1 MRQSRRYTLRTKLI
15 VSFLVVALIPLSL
28 LAAVNKHTAQQA
40 LTRNANQAL
49 FAAASQTALTID
61 AFINTNL
68 NAVRVEAILPGLAK
82 YLSLPASERTDSPEQ
97 AMAGATLRSLSRK
110 DSVNIFSYALLDL
123 QGQNVLDTY
132 TPYIGQDES
141 DRDYF
146 IQPLKTG
153 LPYVST
159 LRFSPT
165 AADLVNLYFS
175 SPVRNAT
182 GEMIGVLR
190 VSYNATVVQQLVS
203 LQTGLAGP
211 NSFAILLDE
220 YHIRLAHGIRP
231 ASAFKTVV
239 PLKPAVLKQLQA
251 EKRLPDLPADQLST
265 NLPDFEKGLQN
276 ASTQPYFTTPLV
288 STSNQINSI
297 AVAPLKTQP
306 WLAVFAQPQ
315 AVFLAPIQAQNR
327 VALLLAAIIA
337 GVVTIVAFSIAQLLA
352 KPIIQLTN
360 KVSQF
365 TAGNMDV
372 RVHIQTQDEIGLLAR
387 SFNTMAEQV
396 GKLLQGLEERT
407 KELKQAVNQ
416 LQGEM
421 AERIRAQE
429 ALRNANEALEI
440 RVEERTAELRQT
452 NDQLQEEIA
461 ERQRAEEE
469 LRKSQQRLALLFQQT
484 PVAVIEWNNEFEI
497 TAWNPAAEL
506 MFGYSK
512 KEVLGRH
519 AGNLLVPEPVRE
531 EVNKIQQ
538 TLVARAGGTRNTNEN
553 LTKDGRIIICEW
565 YNTPLIDDSGN
576 TIGVAAV
583 AVDITERK
591 QAEKA
596 LQQAEER
603 YRSIFENVTEGI
615 FQTTPDGKFLSAN
628 PALARIYGYSS
639 PEELIQHIYD
649 INQQIYF
656 DATRRAEF
664 VARIEKHNAI
674 ADFESQIYRKDGN
687 IIWVSEN
694 ARAVRDSTGNLLYYE
709 GTVVD
714 ITYRKVAQE
723 ALRYQ
728 QEQSELLLL
737 NILPEPIAQRL
748 KLHPRTIADSFE
760 EVTVLF
766 ADIVGFTELSARIS
780 PTELVELLN
789 QIFSAF
795 DYLAEKHE
803 LEKIKTIGDSYMVVG
818 GLPVPRSDHTEA
830 VAEMALDMMQAI
842 HKFNARTGESFQMR
856 VGISTGPVVAGV
868 IGLKKF
874 IYDLW
879 GDTVN
884 TASRMESQGVPGAI
898 QVTAGTYERL
908 RDKYQFEERG
918 TIHVKGKGEMTTY
931 LLTGRNLEGLGVRG

>member
-1 MRQSRRYTLRTKLI
+1 MRQSRLYTLRTKLI

-28 LAAVNKHTAQQA
+28 LAVVNKHTTQA
-40 LTRNANQAL
+40 ALRDNANQAL
-49 FAAASQTALTID
+49 FAAASQTATSID

-68 NAVRVEAILPGLAK
+68 NSVRVEAILPGLAK
-82 YLSLPASERTDSPEQ
+82 YLSLPASERAGSAEQ

-110 DSVNIFSYALLDL
+110 DTVNIFSYALLDL
-123 QGQNVLDTY
+123 QGQNILDTY
-132 TPYIGQDES
+132 PSYIGKDES
-141 DRDYF
+141 QSDYF

-159 LRFSPT
+159 MRFSPT
-165 AADLVNLYFS
+165 VAGLVNLYFS

-203 LQTGLAGP
+203 VQTGLAGP
-211 NSFAILLDE
+211 QSFAILLDE
-220 YHIRLAHGIRP
+220 HYIHLAHGTRP
-231 ASAFKTVV
+231 ASTFKSVV
-239 PLKPAVLKQLQA
+239 PLKPALVKQLQA
-251 EKRLPDLPADQLST
+251 QRRLPNLPADELST
-265 NLPDFEKGLQN
+265 NLPDFEKGLKN
-276 ASTQPYFTTPLV
+276 APTQPYFKTQLLKTD
-288 STSNQINSI
+288 NQINSI
-297 AVAPLKTQP
+297 AVTPLKTQP
-306 WLAVFAQPQ
+306 WLVVFAQPQ
-315 AVFLAPIQAQNR
+315 AVFLAPIQAQTR

-365 TAGNMDV
+365 TAGNLEV
-372 RVHIQTQDEIGLLAR
+372 RAYIQTKDEIGLLAR

-396 GKLLQGLEERT
+396 GKLLHGLEERT
-407 KELKQAVNQ
+407 TELKEAVNQ

-421 AERIRAQE
+421 EERIRAQE
-429 ALRNANEALEI
+429 ALRTANEELEI
-440 RVEERTAELRQT
+440 RVEKRTAELRET
-452 NDQLQEEIA
+452 NNQLQAEIT

-469 LRKSQQRLALLFQQT
+469 LRKSQQRLSLLFQQT
-484 PVAVIEWNNEFEI
+484 PVAVIEWNTDFEI
-497 TAWNPAAEL
+497 TAWNPAAESI
-506 MFGYSK
+506 FGYSK
-512 KEVLGRH
+512 TEVMGRH
-519 AGNLLVPEPVRE
+519 AADLLVQESIRGRVK
-531 EVNKIQQ
+531 KIQQ
-538 TLVARAGGTRNTNEN
+538 ALLARAGGTRNTNEN
-553 LTKDGRIIICEW
+553 ITKDGRTIICEW
-565 YNTPLIDDSGN
+565 YNTPLIDDSGK

-591 QAEKA
+591 QAEEA

-603 YRSIFENVTEGI
+603 YRTIFENATEGI
-615 FQTTPDGKFLSAN
+615 FQTTPDGQFLSAN

-639 PEELIQHIYD
+639 PEALVEDIRD
-649 INQQIYF
+649 INHQIYI
-656 DATRRAEF
+656 DANRRAEF
-664 VARIEKHNAI
+664 IAAIEKHNAV
-674 ADFESQIYRKDGN
+674 ADFESQIYCKDGN
-687 IIWVSEN
+687 IIWISEN
-694 ARAVRDSTGNLLYYE
+694 ARAVRDPSGKLLYYE

-766 ADIVGFTELSARIS
+766 ADLVGFTQLSARIS
-780 PTELVELLN
+780 PTEIVELLN

-795 DYLAEKHE
+795 DHLAEKHG
-803 LEKIKTIGDSYMVVG
+803 LEKIKTIGDAYMVVG
-818 GLPVPRSDHTEA
+818 GLPIIRSDHAEA

-842 HKFNARTGESFQMR
+842 IKFNARTGETFQIR

-884 TASRMESQGVPGAI
+884 TASRMESQGIPGAI

-908 RDKYQFEERG
+908 RDKYHFEQRG
-918 TIHVKGKGEMTTY
+918 PIQVKGKGEMTTY
-931 LLTGRNLEGLGVRG
+931 LLIGRHLKQ

>member
-1 MRQSRRYTLRTKLI
+1 MRQSRLYTLRTKLI

-28 LAAVNKHTAQQA
+28 LAVVNKHTTEAA
-40 LTRNANQAL
+40 LRDNANQAL
-49 FAAASQTALTID
+49 FAAASQTATSID
-61 AFINTNL
+61 AFINNNL
-68 NAVRVEAILPGLAK
+68 NAVRVEAILPGLAT
-82 YLSLPASERTDSPEQ
+82 YLSLPASERAGSAEQ
-97 AMAGATLRSLSRK
+97 AMARATLRSLSRK
-110 DSVNIFSYALLDL
+110 DTVNIFSYALLDL
-123 QGQNVLDTY
+123 RGQNILDTY

-141 DRDYF
+141 KSDYF
-146 IQPLKTG
+146 TQPLKTG

-159 LRFSPT
+159 MRFSPT
-165 AADLVNLYFS
+165 VAGLVNLYFS

-203 LQTGLAGP
+203 LQTGLAGSQ
-211 NSFAILLDE
+211 SFAILLDE
-220 YHIRLAHGIRP
+220 HYIHLAHGIRP
-231 ASAFKTVV
+231 ASTFKSVV
-239 PLKPAVLKQLQA
+239 PLKPALFKQLQA
-251 EKRLPDLPADQLST
+251 EKRLPNLSSADELST
-265 NLPDFEKGLQN
+265 NLPDFEKGLKN
-276 ASTQPYFTTPLV
+276 ASTQPYFKTQLTG
-288 STSNQINSI
+288 TGDQINSI
-297 AVAPLKTQP
+297 AVTPLKTQP

-315 AVFLAPIQAQNR
+315 AVFLAPIQAQTR
-327 VALLLAAIIA
+327 VALLLATIIA
-337 GVVTIVAFSIAQLLA
+337 GAVTIVAFSIAQLLA
-352 KPIIQLTN
+352 KPIIYLTN

-365 TAGNMDV
+365 TAGNMEV
-372 RVHIQTQDEIGLLAR
+372 RVHIQTKDEIGLLAG

-396 GKLLQGLEERT
+396 GKLLRGLEQRT
-407 KELKQAVNQ
+407 TELKEAVNQ

-421 AERIRAQE
+421 GERVHAQE
-429 ALRNANEALEI
+429 ALRKANEELEF
-440 RVEERTAELRQT
+440 RVEERTAELRET
-452 NDQLQEEIA
+452 NDQLQAEIA

-469 LRKSQQRLALLFQQT
+469 LRKSQQRLSLLFQQT
-484 PVAVIEWNNEFEI
+484 PVAVIEWNTDFEI
-497 TAWNPAAEL
+497 TAWNPAAESI
-506 MFGYSK
+506 FGYSK
-512 KEVLGRH
+512 NEVMGRH
-519 AGNLLVPEPVRE
+519 AADLLVQESVRTR
-531 EVNKIQQ
+531 VKKIQQ
-538 TLVARAGGTRNTNEN
+538 ALLARAGGTRSTNEN
-553 LTKDGRIIICEW
+553 ITKDGRIITCEW
-565 YNTPLIDDSGN
+565 YNTPLIDDSGK

-591 QAEKA
+591 QAEEA

-603 YRSIFENVTEGI
+603 YRTIFENATEGI
-615 FQTTPDGKFLSAN
+615 FQTTSDGQFLSAN

-639 PEELIQHIYD
+639 TEALVEDIRD
-649 INQQIYF
+649 INQQIYI

-664 VARIEKHNAI
+664 IAAIEKDNAV
-674 ADFESQIYRKDGN
+674 AEFESQIYRKDGN
-687 IIWVSEN
+687 IIWISEN
-694 ARAVRDSTGNLLYYE
+694 ARTVRDPTGNLLYYE

-766 ADIVGFTELSARIS
+766 ADIVGFTQLSARIS
-780 PTELVELLN
+780 PTEIVELLN

-795 DYLAEKHE
+795 DHLAEKHG
-803 LEKIKTIGDSYMVVG
+803 LEKIKTIGDAYMVVG
-818 GLPVPRSDHTEA
+818 GLPVPQNDHAEA

-842 HKFNARTGESFQMR
+842 IKFNARTGEALEIR

-884 TASRMESQGVPGAI
+884 TASRMESQGIPGAI

-908 RDKYQFEERG
+908 RDKYHFQKRDP
-918 TIHVKGKGEMTTY
+918 IQVKGKGEMTTY
-931 LLTGRNLEGLGVRG
+931 LLTGRHLES